1 MTART
6 WEDHKTMNVPE
17 VQGRVAF
24 PGVPSKPRPS
34 GYISHLLPP
43 PSRLL
48 EKAGRTSREALWP
61 FPRWREGRWPGG
73 RSRTGKGP
81 QLAGWCCL
89 SPRWATVVGRGRS
102 QEESHGPTRGSA
114 R

>member
-43 PSRLL
+43 PSRR
-48 EKAGRTSREALWP
+48 KQGAPPGRHSGP
-61 FPRWREGRWPGG
+61 FPGGPKAAGLEGGPERERGPSWR
-73 RSRTGKGP
+73 
-81 QLAGWCCL
+81 AGV
-89 SPRWATVVGRGRS
+89 A
-102 QEESHGPTRGSA
+102 
-114 R
+114 